1 MCNVQRKGQGNT
13 FLCDCRTRLE
23 CPGGCGTWSK
33 KVCVA
38 DRAIGG
44 TGCPIWYHWIRRSYK
59 QYPTL
64 GQAASFNSIQFI
76 WSWEDLQPFGVED
89 RYQSNSIYIC
99 NIYIYITSYYPF
111 KPTVRRLQNSGEA
124 ALSTTCRGTQVEGG
138 PCVAAVQSAAT
149 SMP

>member
-59 QYPTL
+59 QYSTL

-76 WSWEDLQPFGVED
+76 WSWEDLQPFGVEE
-89 RYQSNSIYIC
+89 RYQSNIG
-99 NIYIYITSYYPF
+99 
-111 KPTVRRLQNSGEA
+111 SG
-124 ALSTTCRGTQVEGG
+124 
-138 PCVAAVQSAAT
+138 AT
-149 SMP
+149 AHRY

>member
-1 MCNVQRKGQGNT
+1 MTSVICNMCNVQRKGQGNT

-99 NIYIYITSYYPF
+99 NIYISPATIHLNQLSGGSKILGKQPF
-111 KPTVRRLQNSGEA
+111 PPH
-124 ALSTTCRGTQVEGG
+124 VEVPRSRVGH
-138 PCVAAVQSAAT
+138 V
-149 SMP
+149 